1 MKDPYQS
8 LLMALVLTLLFPYFL
23 ISAILE
29 ASIWFASK
37 SWRGRAVAT
46 VKDLKKVYH
55 FKGRTYYKEWFEIP
69 VITYQVGD
77 AVYTEEYS
85 HAEQRAG
92 FYTVSQEIPILYN
105 EAHPKEFI
113 FEGEYSNSDIFSC
126 LIAEPVVCLVMLCL
140 AVYGY
145 ANYYLGTHELL
156 FEKETW
162 ETLASPFPYKMD
174 NHDFSW
180 WRDDNTDTLEEYIEE
195 AILHFRQLDER
206 IGQEQGGRAYDD
218 YRGRYEKA
226 AKDASRDLADLCS
239 QCIAQFSIQ
248 CGLKGEEAAIWKSV
262 YAEFL
267 RQICPEAA
275 PPAGV
280 YSMEE
285 ALFMMA
291 AVGDARSL
299 NLSWRDAPEENI
311 GLFLAASCAGRHSV
325 AEMFSYEP
333 SVKDKIVQ
341 GFSGFIP
348 LYMEEVN
355 GYLEYRPGYGDSGSK
370 DAYPPLDPDPV
381 YAVYDY
387 TMEQYFDTG
396 SFETALWEGAVFAH
410 AHLLSRLEA
419 NPGLGKL
426 ERFQDEN
433 NFFAEFDPQKGP
445 DFYFSEEREYRPDSL
460 RQLYHSWEWCAID
473 AEGRRQRFSEQWK

>member
-1 MKDPYQS
+1 
-8 LLMALVLTLLFPYFL
+8 
-23 ISAILE
+23 
-29 ASIWFASK
+29 
-37 SWRGRAVAT
+37 
-46 VKDLKKVYH
+46 
-55 FKGRTYYKEWFEIP
+55 
-69 VITYQVGD
+69 
-77 AVYTEEYS
+77 
-85 HAEQRAG
+85 
-92 FYTVSQEIPILYN
+92 
-105 EAHPKEFI
+105 
-113 FEGEYSNSDIFSC
+113 
-126 LIAEPVVCLVMLCL
+126 
-140 AVYGY
+140 
-145 ANYYLGTHELL
+145 
-156 FEKETW
+156 
-162 ETLASPFPYKMD
+162 
-174 NHDFSW
+174 
-180 WRDDNTDTLEEYIEE
+180 
-195 AILHFRQLDER
+195 
-206 IGQEQGGRAYDD
+206 
-218 YRGRYEKA
+218 
-226 AKDASRDLADLCS
+226 
-239 QCIAQFSIQ
+239 
-248 CGLKGEEAAIWKSV
+248 
-262 YAEFL
+262 
-267 RQICPEAA
+267 
-275 PPAGV
+275 
-280 YSMEE
+280 MEE

-460 RQLYHSWEWCAID
+460 RQLYYSWEWCAID